1 MIQVTREVSFAPG
14 VSNRVAYVHGSEIE
28 EIGRPR
34 QVLQNPESERRRNVS
49 ERGKMSHS
57 EQRGG
62 R

>member
-1 MIQVTREVSFAPG
+1 MILVTHEIGFARDA
-14 VSNRVAYVHGSEIE
+14 SNRVAYAHGSESG

-34 QVLQNPESERRRNVS
+34 QVLQNPESERTRNVS
-49 ERGKMSHS
+49 ERGKMILF

>member
-1 MIQVTREVSFAPG
+1 MILVTREISFARG

-28 EIGRPR
+28 EIGWPR
-34 QVLQNPESERRRNVS
+34 QVFQNPESERTRNVS
-49 ERGKMSHS
+49 ERGKMIQF

>member
-1 MIQVTREVSFAPG
+1 MILVTGELSIAPG
-14 VSNRVAYVHGSEIE
+14 VSNRVAYVHGSEIG

-34 QVLQNPESERRRNVS
+34 PVLQNPESERTRNVS
-49 ERGKMSHS
+49 ERGKMSQF